1 MDTPSSLWSRKNWE
15 VDRSARK
22 RGGAVNGRG
31 EGRGRLHRWRARR
44 EGKMEVQRA
53 GSLREETR
61 GCKQTRGG
69 SCMFSG
75 LWQQIPAEYC
85 WFHYQCQNRYLT
97 IADTDGTGGKFAVGV
112 IFRPGLIGWIYLQ
125 LSFAPLIQREEGER
139 NSIIWTWSRH
149 RRPIK
154 ADSNAVC
161 LSQCLPVCLLRL
173 HVNGVFN
180 YSCLQSCTFVAI
192 WPYPPGSAVVFQRR
206 LDWYR

>member
-1 MDTPSSLWSRKNWE
+1 MDGGKEEQTAQMTSMQRGK
-15 VDRSARK
+15 D
-22 RGGAVNGRG
+22 GGA
-31 EGRGRLHRWRARR
+31 EGRKPSRRDKRL
-44 EGKMEVQRA
+44 
-53 GSLREETR
+53 
-61 GCKQTRGG
+61 QTNTGG
-69 SCMFSG
+69 SFMFSG

-161 LSQCLPVCLLRL
+161 LSLCLSVCLLRL

-180 YSCLQSCTFVAI
+180 SSCLQSCTVVAI
-192 WPYPPGSAVVFQRR
+192 WPCPPGSAVVFQWR
-206 LDWYR
+206 LGWYH

>member
-1 MDTPSSLWSRKNWE
+1 MSFKSPLFLQLPPLPCCHGYTFFSLESK
-15 VDRSARK
+15 K
-22 RGGAVNGRG
+22 RGGGQECEKERGCCEWTGGRKRQTAQMRSMQRG
-31 EGRGRLHRWRARR
+31 KDGGAEGRKPSRRDKRL
-44 EGKMEVQRA
+44 
-53 GSLREETR
+53 
-61 GCKQTRGG
+61 QTNTGG
-69 SCMFSG
+69 SFMFSG

-161 LSQCLPVCLLRL
+161 LSPCLSVRL
-173 HVNGVFN
+173 SPKAACEWSF
-180 YSCLQSCTFVAI
+180 
-192 WPYPPGSAVVFQRR
+192 
-206 LDWYR
+206 